1 MLCDSP
7 RVPWRTSESVSN
19 LAETVSEIDPGDIAA
34 SLNGDGEAYARV
46 VQHYQD
52 QVAAQMW
59 RFTRDPAVLEELVQ
73 DVFVEAYLSLK
84 GFRGRAPFLHWLR
97 RVATRVGYRYWKSQV
112 RKRDREEV
120 LRETSLN
127 LATTP
132 EDPTPSEAA
141 EALYGLLARLPPP
154 DRLVLTL
161 FYFAECDTN
170 EIASRTGWNRTLV
183 KVRLHRAR
191 KKLKALL
198 NEAGIRRESND

>member
-1 MLCDSP
+1 M
-7 RVPWRTSESVSN
+7 SESVSN
-19 LAETVSEIDPGDIAA
+19 LAETGSEIDQGDIAA

-46 VQHYQD
+46 VRHYQD

-73 DVFVEAYLSLK
+73 DVFVEAYLSLR

-127 LATTP
+127 LATAP

-198 NEAGIRRESND
+198 NEAGIRRE

>member
-1 MLCDSP
+1 MLYYSQ
-7 RVPWRTSESVSN
+7 RASWRTFGSVN
-19 LAETVSEIDPGDIAA
+19 DLAETISEMDQRDIAA
-34 SLNGDGEAYARV
+34 SLNGDGEAYARL

-84 GFRGRAPFLHWLR
+84 GFRGHAPFLHWLR

-112 RKRDREEV
+112 RKRDREEA
-120 LRETSLN
+120 LTETSLN
-127 LATTP
+127 LAIAS
-132 EDPTPSEAA
+132 EAPTPFKAA
-141 EALYGLLARLPPP
+141 ETLYSLFAKLPSQ

-161 FYFAECDTN
+161 FYFEECDIN

-191 KKLKALL
+191 KKLKTLL
-198 NEAGIRRESND
+198 NEAGIRSE

>member
-1 MLCDSP
+1 M
-7 RVPWRTSESVSN
+7 SESVSN
-19 LAETVSEIDPGDIAA
+19 LAETGSEIDQGDIAA

-46 VQHYQD
+46 VRHYQD

-73 DVFVEAYLSLK
+73 DVFVEAYLSLR

-127 LATTP
+127 LATAP

-198 NEAGIRRESND
+198 NKAGIRRE

>member
-1 MLCDSP
+1 M
-7 RVPWRTSESVSN
+7 SESVSN
-19 LAETVSEIDPGDIAA
+19 LAETGSEIDQGDIAA

-46 VQHYQD
+46 VRHYQD

-59 RFTRDPAVLEELVQ
+59 RFTRDPAVLEELLQ
-73 DVFVEAYLSLK
+73 DVFVEAYLSLR

-127 LATTP
+127 LATAP

-141 EALYGLLARLPPP
+141 EALYGLLARLPPS

-198 NEAGIRRESND
+198 NEAGIRRE

>member
-1 MLCDSP
+1 M
-7 RVPWRTSESVSN
+7 SESVSN
-19 LAETVSEIDPGDIAA
+19 LAETGSEIDQGDIAA

-46 VQHYQD
+46 VRHYQD

-127 LATTP
+127 LATVP
-132 EDPTPSEAA
+132 EGLAPFEAA
-141 EALYGLLARLPPP
+141 EALYGLLARLPPS

-198 NEAGIRRESND
+198 NEAGIRRE

>member
-1 MLCDSP
+1 M
-7 RVPWRTSESVSN
+7 SESVSN
-19 LAETVSEIDPGDIAA
+19 LAETGSEIDQGDIAA

-46 VQHYQD
+46 VRHYQD

-59 RFTRDPAVLEELVQ
+59 RFTRDPAVLEELLQ
-73 DVFVEAYLSLK
+73 DVFVEAYLSLR

-127 LATTP
+127 LATAP

-198 NEAGIRRESND
+198 NEAGIRRE

>member
-1 MLCDSP
+1 MLYDSP
-7 RVPWRTSESVSN
+7 RVSWRTSESVSN

-46 VQHYQD
+46 VQHYQG

-59 RFTRDPAVLEELVQ
+59 RFTRDPSVLEELVQ

-112 RKRDREEV
+112 RRRDREEV

-127 LATTP
+127 LATAP

-141 EALYGLLARLPPP
+141 KALYGLLARLPPP

-198 NEAGIRRESND
+198 NEAGIRRE

>member
-1 MLCDSP
+1 M
-7 RVPWRTSESVSN
+7 
-19 LAETVSEIDPGDIAA
+19 AETVSEMDRRDIAA
-34 SLNGDGEAYARV
+34 SLNGDGEAYARL
-46 VQHYQD
+46 VQQYQD

-127 LATTP
+127 LATVP
-132 EDPTPSEAA
+132 EGLAPFEAA
-141 EALYGLLARLPPP
+141 EALYGLLARLPPS

-198 NEAGIRRESND
+198 NEAGIRRE

>member
-1 MLCDSP
+1 M
-7 RVPWRTSESVSN
+7 
-19 LAETVSEIDPGDIAA
+19 AETVSEIDPGDIAA

-127 LATTP
+127 LATAP

-198 NEAGIRRESND
+198 NEAGIRRE

>member
-1 MLCDSP
+1 M
-7 RVPWRTSESVSN
+7 SESVSN
-19 LAETVSEIDPGDIAA
+19 LAETGSEIDQGDIAA

-46 VQHYQD
+46 VRHYQD
-52 QVAAQMW
+52 QAAAQMW

-73 DVFVEAYLSLK
+73 DVFVEAYLSLR

-127 LATTP
+127 LGNAP

-198 NEAGIRRESND
+198 NEAGIRRE